1 MMRDTPHTTEAVE
14 TTRTT
19 HDAAA
24 PPAAETAP
32 RTRIAE
38 TPDGWRSTEPHGLE
52 QNVTVVNPRDRIRW
66 GPVIGGLLSAV
77 TVFVV
82 LSITGAAIGATT
94 LNANGNVAPTTGDR
108 IGVAAGIWTAASA
121 LIAFFIGGWIAA
133 RNAAVGGA
141 GTGWINGMMVFLA
154 ALPLI
159 VWLTSQG
166 AANLFGALGTNFY
179 DLRNL
184 VTNTYND
191 AAARDAAVNNAKNGL
206 WWSLVALLAGIVAAG
221 LGGLLGH
228 RNPREVWRDD
238 ISPRT

>member
-1 MMRDTPHTTEAVE
+1 MRDTPRTGETVE
-14 TTRTT
+14 TTRTA
-19 HDAAA
+19 HESVA
-24 PPAAETAP
+24 PPVAETAP
-32 RTRIAE
+32 HAQIAAA
-38 TPDGWRSTEPHGLE
+38 PRGWRTAEPAELE
-52 QNVTVVNPRDRIRW
+52 QNVTVISPRDRIRW
-66 GPVIGGLLSAV
+66 GPIIGGLLSAL
-77 TVFVV
+77 TIFVL

-133 RNAAVGGA
+133 RNAAVGGV

-166 AANLFGALGTNFY
+166 ASSLFGALGTNFY
-179 DLRNL
+179 DLRSL
-184 VTNTYND
+184 ATNTYND

-206 WWSLVALLAGIVAAG
+206 WWSLIALLAGIVAAG
-221 LGGLLGH
+221 FGGLLGH

-238 ISPRT
+238 AAPRA